1 MRIWYAT
8 TFHISKMPLNTD
20 TATGK
25 DVSRVGFMAL
35 NVANRSDDYIY
46 LHAVIHNFY
55 DTRTMTHHDIATIAT
70 ERRQGSGRH
79 GQQLSLQLL

>member
-25 DVSRVGFMAL
+25 DVSGLGFMAL
-35 NVANRSDDYIY
+35 NVANRSEGYIY
-46 LHAVIHNFY
+46 LHAVYTQF
-55 DTRTMTHHDIATIAT
+55 
-70 ERRQGSGRH
+70 
-79 GQQLSLQLL
+79 L